1 MRSPGWL
8 ALLLIAACGAIDTTT
23 TTSAVT
29 PSAVTTTETSP
40 TTSTISPPGTAEVP
54 AGCPE
59 DTGFVDAGRVLRL
72 DQPTSDTT
80 TIGLISW
87 QAVEGCELFT
97 IRFETTEGAPA
108 TTPPTIVLDFIET
121 RQVLRI
127 WTAADSTVVTDHL
140 VDTPLVDRMFVVRAL
155 AGGMFIDLHL
165 KDPAQA
171 RAEITNSPAS
181 LTIEMQGGIQPFDR
195 SAVYTGNTVL
205 TDPADDGQA
214 AAGVPLEVTGYSRVF
229 EATMLIAA
237 TIDGEMVAETTTTAA
252 DWIETWGE
260 FTASIRLPRGE
271 VSLFVGE
278 QGVDDGEPAGVT
290 IDVTVR

>member
-1 MRSPGWL
+1 MRSLGWL
-8 ALLLIAACGAIDTTT
+8 ALLLITTCAADDGTIDIST

-29 PSAVTTTETSP
+29 TTDTSP
-40 TTSTISPPGTAEVP
+40 TTSTISPPGSTEAA

-87 QAVEGCELFT
+87 QAVEGCERFT

-140 VDTPLVDRMFVVRAL
+140 VETQLVDRMFVARAL

-165 KDPAQA
+165 NGPAQA

-181 LTIEMQGGIQPFDR
+181 LTIEMQGGIQSFDS
-195 SAVYTGNTVL
+195 SAVYAGNTVL
-205 TDPADDGQA
+205 TDPEDGGQA
-214 AAGVPLEVTGYSRVF
+214 AAGVPLEIKGYSRVF
-229 EATMLIAA
+229 EATMHIVAM
-237 TIDGEMVAETTTTAA
+237 IDGEMVAETTTTAA
-252 DWIETWGE
+252 DWTETWGE
-260 FTASIRLPRGE
+260 FTASIQLPRGE

-278 QGVDDGEPAGVT
+278 QGDEGEPAGVT

>member
-1 MRSPGWL
+1 MRSLGWL
-8 ALLLIAACGAIDTTT
+8 ALLLITACAADAGDLGATTT
-23 TTSAVT
+23 TTPVATADTSH
-29 PSAVTTTETSP
+29 TTT
-40 TTSTISPPGTAEVP
+40 TIAPPGTEVA

-59 DTGFVDAGRVLRL
+59 DNGFVDAGRVLRL

-127 WTAADSTVVTDHL
+127 WTAADSTVITDHL
-140 VDTPLVDRMFVVRAL
+140 VETPLVDRMFVVRGL

-165 KDPAQA
+165 KGPAQA
-171 RAEITNSPAS
+171 RGEISNSPAS
-181 LTIEMQGGIQPFDR
+181 LKIELQGGVQSFD
-195 SAVYTGNTVL
+195 SAAVYAGNTVL
-205 TDPADDGQA
+205 TAPADGGQVA
-214 AAGVPLEVTGYSRVF
+214 SGAPLEVEGYARVF
-229 EATMLIAA
+229 EANVHMVA
-237 TIDGEMVAETTTTAA
+237 TIDGENVAETSATAA
-252 DWIETWGE
+252 DWTETWGE
-260 FTASIRLPRGE
+260 FTSSIQLPRGD

-278 QGVDDGEPAGVT
+278 QSPDDGEMTGVT
-290 IDVTVR
+290 IDLTVR

>member
-1 MRSPGWL
+1 MRSLGWL
-8 ALLLIAACGAIDTTT
+8 ALLLITTCAVDNGTIDTS

-29 PSAVTTTETSP
+29 TTDTSP
-40 TTSTISPPGTAEVP
+40 STSTIPPPGSTETA

-87 QAVEGCELFT
+87 QAVEGCERFT

-140 VDTPLVDRMFVVRAL
+140 VETPLVDRMFVVRAL

-165 KDPAQA
+165 NGPAQA

-181 LTIEMQGGIQPFDR
+181 LTIEMQGGIEPLDG
-195 SAVYTGNTVL
+195 SAVYAGNTVL
-205 TDPADDGQA
+205 THPEDGGQA
-214 AAGVPLEVTGYSRVF
+214 AAGALLEIKGYSRVF
-229 EATMLIAA
+229 EATMQIVAM
-237 TIDGEMVAETTTTAA
+237 IDGEMVAETTTTAA
-252 DWIETWGE
+252 DWTETWGE
-260 FTASIRLPRGE
+260 FTASIQLPRGE

-278 QGVDDGEPAGVT
+278 QGDEGEPAGVT

>member
-1 MRSPGWL
+1 MRSLGWV
-8 ALLLIAACGAIDTTT
+8 ALLLIAACAVDGGTIDTTRT
-23 TTSAVT
+23 TL
-29 PSAVTTTETSP
+29 AVTTTDTQP
-40 TTSTISPPGTAEVP
+40 ATSTISPPATAEVP
-54 AGCPE
+54 DGCPE
-59 DTGFVDAGRVLRL
+59 ETEFVDAGRVLRL

-87 QAVEGCELFT
+87 QAVDGCERFT
-97 IRFETTEGAPA
+97 IRFETNEGAPA

-140 VDTPLVDRMFVVRAL
+140 VDTQLVERMFVVRAET
-155 AGGMFIDLHL
+155 GGMFIDLHL

-181 LTIEMQGGIQPFDR
+181 LTIELQGGIEPFDAA
-195 SAVYTGNTVL
+195 AVYAGNTVL
-205 TDPADDGQA
+205 IDPKDGRQA
-214 AAGVPLEVTGYSRVF
+214 AAGVPLEVNGYSRVF
-229 EATMLIAA
+229 EATMHIVA

-252 DWIETWGE
+252 DWSETWGE
-260 FTASIRLPRGE
+260 FTASIQLPSGE

-278 QGVDDGEPAGVT
+278 ESPEDGEPTGAT